1 MDLAELKNID
11 AKELIQKL
19 KNSDLLKDKKTLA
32 TFGIGFFAII
42 LSLIIYHSFIS
53 PIIQKQENDITLMQ
67 QNQMQ
72 MDDLNMQITNLKEE
86 IKIVE
91 PEYKKNSA
99 LFHSKK
105 EVEDLYQSIS
115 NFALA
120 NGLSIV
126 NISKEEPKPVK
137 GDLPN
142 SGMMDPNMDPS
153 MMDPNMDPNMDPS
166 MMDPNM
172 DPNMMD
178 PNMDP
183 NMMDPMA
190 MDGEG
195 GSVLYY
201 KIPVKYEI
209 RGTFLGYLKFRR
221 ALSKSNKVVNF
232 DNEEI
237 LLLKEPQGQVLS
249 KGTISIVGLPDEY
262 K

>member
-11 AKELIQKL
+11 AKELIKKL
-19 KNSDLLKDKKTLA
+19 KNSDLLKDKKTLM

-42 LSLIIYHSFIS
+42 LSLVIYHSLIS

-142 SGMMDPNMDPS
+142 SGMMDPNMDP
-153 MMDPNMDPNMDPS
+153 N

-183 NMMDPMA
+183 SMDPNMMDPNMDPMA

>member
-19 KNSDLLKDKKTLA
+19 KNSDLLKDKKTLM

-42 LSLIIYHSFIS
+42 LSLVIYHSLIS

-142 SGMMDPNMDPS
+142 SGMMDPNMDP
-153 MMDPNMDPNMDPS
+153 N

-183 NMMDPMA
+183 SMDPNMMDPNMDPMA